1 MYIGLN
7 VFWEIVYVHKEQDW
21 AKNRA
26 LMNTSED
33 WEVWGL
39 FSVDYNALL
48 TTIKEAR
55 CPIQNITSYTV
66 SGGARPQNLGGG
78 HLRANSYFG
87 GAR

>member
-66 SGGARPQNLGGG
+66 SGGARPQNLGG